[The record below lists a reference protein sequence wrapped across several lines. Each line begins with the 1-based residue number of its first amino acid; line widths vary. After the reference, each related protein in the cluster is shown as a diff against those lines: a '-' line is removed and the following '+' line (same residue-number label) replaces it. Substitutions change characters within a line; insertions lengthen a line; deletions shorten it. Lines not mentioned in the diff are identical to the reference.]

1 MVWYFPGPLDELEL
15 PEGQAISRSGVQWSP
30 CGQFI
35 VVSQEVLAQS
45 DNEYSVSVY
54 GLIWDVATRLVAC
67 NWFAANMIQEESRFV
82 WSQTGQACVVLA
94 TDESLLM
101 GVTDKG
107 LVIKQRRTIDIS
119 EDVRLSP
126 CGKVLL
132 FFGQLPSSATT
143 NEGLEPCHKPCVSTH
158 RSSDFGRAALTC
170 HGLWQSCLAQL
181 AMTSLQKQ
189 SLICQPWHG
198 TIVQQH
204 MAFVP

>member
-107 LVIKQRRTIDIS
+107 LVIKQRRTTS
-119 EDVRLSP
+119 QRMSGCRHVARYCFSLVSCP
-126 CGKVLL
+126 VLL
-132 FFGQLPSSATT
+132 QPMR
-143 NEGLEPCHKPCVSTH
+143 GLN
-158 RSSDFGRAALTC
+158 
-170 HGLWQSCLAQL
+170 LAISL
-181 AMTSLQKQ
+181 A
-189 SLICQPWHG
+189 CQPIALQTLAG
-198 TIVQQH
+198 QH
-204 MAFVP
+204 